1 MEERPVILTFETAK
15 TMYESKDGVLMSIAS
30 KTFPELLNS
39 DFPKSWEELCELK
52 KGEEG
57 YCITAVATISSTEF
71 STKSQYSG
79 TVSTK
84 ERIETMLLLQQLLEI
99 RDEWN
104 KIDDNFVPIWNNTRI
119 NFCVTRC
126 YDDIQVEDWGSYPH
140 FFVFRTHEIASDFMI
155 TFREELLKIFSIC

>member
-15 TMYESKDGVLMSIAS
+15 TMYESKDEVLMAIAS

-57 YCITAVATISSTEF
+57 YCITAAAIISSTEF

-84 ERIETMLLLQQLLEI
+84 ERVETMLLLQQLLEI

-104 KIDDNFVPIWNNTRI
+104 KIDKFIPDYKGGHTNY
-119 NFCVTRC
+119 CVVLVNEKLSSITCVGTYCLFAFKNMKRVELF
-126 YDDIQVEDWGSYPH
+126 IETFKKELKQVLA
-140 FFVFRTHEIASDFMI
+140 V
-155 TFREELLKIFSIC
+155 

>member
-57 YCITAVATISSTEF
+57 YCITAAATISSTEF
-71 STKSQYSG
+71 NTKSQYLG

-84 ERIETMLLLQQLLEI
+84 ERANRLLLLGQLLEI

-104 KIDDNFVPIWNNTRI
+104 RIDKFIPNWSSTDNKYSIRLVNKTLIQI
-119 NFCVTRC
+119 N
-126 YDDIQVEDWGSYPH
+126 S
-140 FFVFRTHEIASDFMI
+140 
-155 TFREELLKIFSIC
+155 IF